1 MQEKSENVFIC
12 PLGQDSQKDLGI
24 TIGQINCD
32 SKTLSSLT
40 QQKFVAI
47 LEKSLENEDKRSEP
61 GETNDLELMLKEKA
75 SLEEES
81 RRLDEEGKRLE
92 VLVRIHIEELA
103 QETKK
108 RNCEKQKANM
118 DLRARVDMLETQLR
132 ELSILETASG
142 ESIAEKIDYDPYP
155 SSSEASQD
163 ELLDY
168 DQNAIAVEII
178 EEIK

>member
-1 MQEKSENVFIC
+1 MQEKNENVFIC

-24 TIGQINCD
+24 TIEQINCD

-40 QQKFVAI
+40 QQNFPAI
-47 LEKSLENEDKRSEP
+47 LEKSLENEGKRSEP
-61 GETNDLELMLKEKA
+61 GETNVLELMLKEKA
-75 SLEEES
+75 RLEEES

-92 VLVRIHIEELA
+92 VIVRIHIEKLA

-118 DLRARVDMLETQLR
+118 DLRARVDMLETQIR
-132 ELSILETASG
+132 ELSILETPG
-142 ESIAEKIDYDPYP
+142 ESIAEKIDYESYP
-155 SSSEASQD
+155 SSEVSQD
-163 ELLDY
+163 DLLDY